1 MLIENLYNH
10 IRNVPRE
17 TMVNN
22 YFVLTILYNFV
33 RYRVNGL
40 LMIKQI
46 TIATILTASTF
57 ACSIASGQGY
67 DRSKLTKLDHK
78 YTIGFERQIHTLYN
92 DNNVGSVSNKTSML
106 EESTNRIL
114 FRMKLTT
121 RLRLETGLSF
131 RDINKILSN
140 NGKQNKTIS
149 FTSPLINS
157 IPLTIQYQLQNERK
171 RLRPYI
177 GTGVQ
182 FFNPNNQN
190 NNNTRDENTTNN
202 ESRISNGLKYINII
216 FTQGLIYDITPDLQI
231 SQSIHITPDNGI
243 RPIGIN
249 IGVGY
254 RIK

>member
-1 MLIENLYNH
+1 
-10 IRNVPRE
+10 
-17 TMVNN
+17 
-22 YFVLTILYNFV
+22 
-33 RYRVNGL
+33 
-40 LMIKQI
+40 MIKQI
-46 TIATILTASTF
+46 TIAALLATTTVGS
-57 ACSIASGQGY
+57 SIAYGQGY
-67 DRSKLTKLDHK
+67 DRSKITRLDHK
-78 YTIGFERQIHTLYN
+78 YTIGFERQIQTVYTGN
-92 DNNVGSVSNKTSML
+92 KVGVNAKTRML
-106 EESTNRIL
+106 EERTNRIL

-140 NGKQNKTIS
+140 NGKQNKTLS

-171 RLRPYI
+171 RLRPHI

-182 FFNPNNQN
+182 FFNPNNN
-190 NNNTRDENTTNN
+190 NPSNEDVVND

-231 SQSIHITPDNGI
+231 SQSIHIIPDNGI

>member
-1 MLIENLYNH
+1 MKDYRHLI
-10 IRNVPRE
+10 
-17 TMVNN
+17 
-22 YFVLTILYNFV
+22 ILYTFV
-33 RYRVNGL
+33 RYRHEGL
-40 LMIKQI
+40 LIMTQLTI
-46 TIATILTASTF
+46 TTLLAAAIMGSG
-57 ACSIASGQGY
+57 SIAYSQGY
-67 DRSKLTKLDHK
+67 DRSNLTKIEHK
-78 YTIGFERQIHTLYN
+78 YTIGFERQVYTLYN
-92 DNNVGSVSNKTSML
+92 NNRVGISNKTKTA
-106 EESTNRIL
+106 EEYTNRIL
-114 FRMKLTT
+114 FRMKVTT

-140 NGKQNKTIS
+140 NGKQAKTIT
-149 FTSPLINS
+149 FNSPLINS

-182 FFNPNNQN
+182 FYNGNSSPNTAIVN
-190 NNNTRDENTTNN
+190 DEMG
-202 ESRISNGLKYINII
+202 ISNGLKYINII

-231 SQSIHITPDNGI
+231 SQSIHIIPDNGI